1 MEEKVL
7 KALKENPG
15 ARLSVIAWMIQENK
29 MKTLDVLHY
38 LKRHE
43 KVYSKSHH
51 DVANMEFYD
60 MWYAK

>member
-1 MEEKVL
+1 MEEKIL
-7 KALKENPG
+7 NTLKEKPG
-15 ARLSVIAWMIQENK
+15 LRLSTIAWLIQEDK